1 MRVKM
6 EAAEFFNRTA
16 KVLELSEENR
26 ILAWDILTKIGYSD
40 DEFMSV
46 MFMTFARMGVL
57 NKEISELFARLPED
71 IREAVTDD
79 LKAEVEKAL
88 VSVPADVAN
97 KVDEALKAS
106 LDQLATNVDIRV
118 KEEADRRQ
126 SFRMAQIA
134 GGCAILVLVSLG
146 SGYFVGREMITAE
159 ALRMEQLMQ
168 RPDATAMMT
177 LSKFNDFNRIVA
189 ECGIGQFE
197 FRGAAACRPNVMVSK
212 AMVTSEG
219 INDFFLTLTRWIVSF
234 GTWGLLGL
242 GGVIGLIAG
251 RFWGSRRRA

>member
-46 MFMTFARMGVL
+46 MFMTFARIGVL
-57 NKEISELFARLPED
+57 NKEISELFAKLPEE

-88 VSVPADVAN
+88 ASVPENLAA

-106 LDQLATNVDIRV
+106 LTQMATNVDIMV
-118 KEEADRRQ
+118 QKEADRRQ
-126 SFRMAQIA
+126 TFRMAKIA
-134 GGCAILVLVSLG
+134 GGCAALVLLALG
-146 SGYFVGREMITAE
+146 TGYFIGREMITAE

-177 LSKFNDFNRIVA
+177 LSRFNDFNRIVA
-189 ECGIGQFE
+189 ECGVGQFE

-219 INDFFLTLTRWIVSF
+219 INDFFLTLTRWIVSL
-234 GTWGLLGL
+234 GTWGLLGV
-242 GGVIGLIAG
+242 GGLIGLVAG
-251 RFWGSRRRA
+251 RIWGSRRRA

>member
-6 EAAEFFNRTA
+6 EAADFFNRIATT
-16 KVLELSEENR
+16 LELKQEDR
-26 ILAWDILTKIGYSD
+26 ILAWDILTKTGFAD

-57 NKEISELFARLPED
+57 NKEISELFAKLPED

-88 VSVPADVAN
+88 ASVPDNLAA

-106 LDQLATNVDIRV
+106 LDQLATNVDIMAQ
-118 KEEADRRQ
+118 KEADRRQ
-126 SFRMAQIA
+126 TFRMAQIA
-134 GGCAILVLVSLG
+134 GGCAVIVLVALG
-146 SGYFVGREMITAE
+146 SGYFAGRETITAE

-177 LSKFNDFNRIVA
+177 LSKFNDFNRIIA
-189 ECGIGQFE
+189 ECGVGQFE

-219 INDFFLTLTRWIVSF
+219 INDFFLTVTRWIVSL
-234 GTWGLLGL
+234 GTWGLLGV
-242 GGVIGLIAG
+242 GGLIGLVVG

>member
-1 MRVKM
+1 MRPNLAK
-6 EAAEFFNRTA
+6 ASFFDKIA
-16 KVLELSEENR
+16 KALGLTEEER
-26 ILAWDILTKIGYSD
+26 VVAWDMMTKSGI
-40 DEFMSV
+40 DEGDYTSV
-46 MFMTFARMGVL
+46 MFAVLSKVGGLNSRM
-57 NKEISELFARLPED
+57 IDELPQLIKRAVTGDLRDAVDDALASLPED
-71 IREAVTDD
+71 LA
-79 LKAEVEKAL
+79 A
-88 VSVPADVAN
+88 

-106 LDQLATNVDIRV
+106 LAQMATNVDIMV
-118 KEEADRRQ
+118 QKKADRRQ
-126 SFRMAQIA
+126 TVRMAQIA
-134 GGCAILVLVSLG
+134 GGCAVIVLIALG

-189 ECGIGQFE
+189 ECGVGQFE
-197 FRGAAACRPNVMVSK
+197 FRGAAACRPNIMVSK

-219 INDFFLTLTRWIVSF
+219 INDFYLTLTRWIVSF

-242 GGVIGLIAG
+242 GGLIGLVAG